1 MRTVVYNN
9 VLLKGANII
18 SETANCALYKSLS
31 SFSYTQNDRF
41 TIHKCKVEVFVVHDR
56 IPTLAVGV
64 IYSRVYEMICERE
77 SISDRRS

>member
-41 TIHKCKVEVFVVHDR
+41 TIHICKEEVFVVNDR